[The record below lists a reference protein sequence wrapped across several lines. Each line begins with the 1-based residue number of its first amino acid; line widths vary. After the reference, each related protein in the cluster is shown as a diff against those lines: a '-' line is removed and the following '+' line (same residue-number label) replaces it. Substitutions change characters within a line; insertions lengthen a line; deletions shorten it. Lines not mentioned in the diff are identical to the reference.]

1 MTLRLHQIT
10 SFWFCLLETKA
21 VCKYL
26 DQGSAASDRQLLH
39 GVSQAARVYYNY
51 TGSASC
57 LNTSQTATS
66 SLGFLGW
73 YYQVGRTW
81 SARLSAESPAGGFSR
96 HRDVL
101 SDPSS
106 PRPAPRW

>member
-26 DQGSAASDRQLLH
+26 DLGSAASDRQLLH

-96 HRDVL
+96 HGDVL